1 MIKCVIIDKD
11 KASRASTEKCVEQ
24 FAHLTLI
31 KSCATVA
38 DAADMIKDNKVDLI
52 FLAIP
57 PEPGTSLDFLKFMKY
72 ERPQLVFISD
82 EKKLAK
88 EAFDHDAADFIL
100 KPVTVDRIAKS
111 LTKAIK
117 TDGAALKPGDFMK
130 NSNVLFIKDKKNYHR
145 ADLKDISLVEA
156 LSDYVS
162 IYAKD
167 KRFVVHATMKSME
180 KMLPSDQFVRIHN
193 SYIVRLD
200 KIEEITKDSILVNER
215 ELPVS
220 HTYKKLLMERMKLI

>member
-11 KASRASTEKCVEQ
+11 KTGRKQTEECVAQ

-31 KSCATVA
+31 KSCGTIAEAV
-38 DAADMIKDNKVDLI
+38 DAIKENKVDII
-52 FLAIP
+52 FLTIP
-57 PEPGTSLDFLKFMKY
+57 PEVGSSLDFLKFMKY
-72 ERPQLVFISD
+72 ERPQLVFISE

-88 EAFDHDAADFIL
+88 EAFDYDAADFIL
-100 KPVTVDRIAKS
+100 KPVTVERIAKAVS
-111 LTKAIK
+111 KAIK
-117 TDGAALKPGDFMK
+117 TETGVKPADFQT
-130 NSNVLFIKDKKNYHR
+130 NSNVLFIKDKKNYYR
-145 ADLKDISLVEA
+145 TNLKDISMVEA

-162 IYAKD
+162 IYAKG

-180 KMLPSDQFVRIHN
+180 KKLPQDQFVRIHN

-200 KIEEITKDSILVNER
+200 RVSEITKDSVTVDDR

-220 HTYKKLLMERMKLI
+220 HTYKKLLMERLKLV